1 MQANHLSE
9 YRNKIIDAFKN
20 GTFLSKYLKKIR
32 YAAYDYLFKDVNNFI
47 QEIKLMEEKINLSF
61 FEDYFGFSSP
71 ADYAKM
77 FINTSPDE
85 NKKNVAEAK
94 DNIKFKR
101 Q

>member
-1 MQANHLSE
+1 M
-9 YRNKIIDAFKN
+9 
-20 GTFLSKYLKKIR
+20 SKYLKKIR
-32 YAAYDYLFKDVNNFI
+32 YAAYDYLLKDVNNFI